1 MEPLDEP
8 IRKVLV
14 NVYDADY
21 EEMRAIHGWGWTGIV
36 RDLIRQYLKERR
48 EARDEYDR

>member
-14 NVYDADY
+14 NVYEEDY
-21 EEMRAIHGWGWTGIV
+21 QEMKRKYGWGWTGIV
-36 RDLIRQYLKERR
+36 RDMIRDFLRR
-48 EARDEYDR
+48 RDRENEHD